1 MIMSKKKFK
10 RFRFLDNGKN
20 IGFRERMLL
29 IYIIGGIIPFVLATL
44 YMNHR
49 SRDLILEQN
58 KKAQQEEVSLICSGI
73 EESMEVA
80 TDVGN
85 QIYQD
90 GAVGNIITK
99 IAQKEY
105 KDTEEFTEDCIGM
118 QFIDK
123 YLQYYKEEIYDI
135 KIYVKNK
142 TIASNRYFSYS
153 GGGDMQKLK
162 WYLPTCYQNGGS
174 YWSYYFDETV
184 GDNMIQLTRSIQDS
198 YGNTIAVL
206 AVRLNPDRTI
216 KKVIDRKEDSMLLF
230 STDDVV
236 AANFGIVSDNNF
248 IISGLKELH
257 NSSGTKTMTRDVRD
271 YLVTYQRIY
280 PDSTNS
286 YYTVVRVQ
294 DSQTL
299 LANFLR
305 TNVISIATVIGGLIL
320 SIGLIVV
327 FSNMFGRRIK
337 LLREQ
342 MHLVA
347 VGRHNEV
354 VPIEGKDEAGQLY
367 QELERMMHDIQKLT
381 SKVVEEQVQK
391 EKLHTKQKEVEFK
404 MLASQINPH
413 FLYNTLETIRMKAK
427 INNEPEIEE
436 LVKKLAKIMRRNIQ
450 VGDQLVTLK
459 SEIELIENYLV
470 IQNYRF
476 GDRIK
481 SEVIVDDNVDINISV
496 IPLIMQPFVENA
508 FAHGLESKD
517 DGGTLKIHVKQ
528 TDGEIFIEIKDNGV
542 GMNYYRLGKIRKAIR
557 EGGTSEKGH
566 IGISNVN
573 QRIVI
578 LYGEPY
584 GVTIQSEEGRGTTI
598 TVHFPVEI
606 PEDMSLDVKL

>member
-1 MIMSKKKFK
+1 MSKKKYK
-10 RFRFLDNGKN
+10 KFRILDSGKN

-29 IYIIGGIIPFVLATL
+29 IYIIGGIIPFVVATL

-49 SRDLILEQN
+49 SRDLILDQN

-73 EESMEVA
+73 EESMKVA

-85 QIYQD
+85 QIYED
-90 GAVGNIITK
+90 GAVRNIITK

-105 KDTEEFTEDCIGM
+105 RDTEEFTEDCIGM

-135 KIYVKNK
+135 KIYVKNE

-174 YWSYYFDETV
+174 YWSYYFDETE
-184 GDNMIQLTRSIQDS
+184 GENMIQVTRSIQDS
-198 YGNTIAVL
+198 YGTTIAVL
-206 AVRLNPDRTI
+206 AVRLSPERTT
-216 KKVIDRKEDSMLLF
+216 KKVIDRKENSLLLF

-236 AANFGIVSDNNF
+236 ATNFD
-248 IISGLKELH
+248 ISNENKFLITGLKKIH
-257 NSSGTKTMTRDVRD
+257 TTSGTRIMKRDVRD

-286 YYTVVRVQ
+286 FYTVVRVQ

-299 LANFLR
+299 LANFLQ
-305 TNVISIATVIGGLIL
+305 TNFISIATVIGGLIL
-320 SIGLIVV
+320 SIGLIVL
-327 FSNMFGRRIK
+327 FSNMFGKRIK

-347 VGRHNEV
+347 IGRHNEV

-367 QELERMMHDIQKLT
+367 QELEQMMHDIQKLT

-427 INNEPEIEE
+427 INNEPEIED

-476 GDRIK
+476 GDRIN
-481 SEVIVDDNVDINISV
+481 SEVIVDEDVGLDILV

-517 DGGTLKIHVKQ
+517 DGGFLKIHVQQK
-528 TDGEIFIEIKDNGV
+528 DEEIYIEIKDNGV

-557 EGGTSEKGH
+557 ERSGSETGH

-573 QRIVI
+573 QRITI

-584 GVTIQSEEGRGTTI
+584 GVSIQSEEGRGTTV
-598 TVHFPVEI
+598 TVHFPIEI
-606 PEDMSLDVKL
+606 PDSV